1 MSAADRKEPPHSLAA
16 TRGRGDPAPV
26 FAALGDPTRLELVTR
41 LSDGQARSITQLT
54 DGLGQTRQGV
64 TKHLRVLEQAG
75 LVSSIRIGRE
85 SQFAFRPEPI
95 GQARSF
101 LDAVAMQ
108 WDDALGR
115 LQRFVEAEQRPPRRR
130 KR

>member
-1 MSAADRKEPPHSLAA
+1 MPSVRGGATAADVA
-16 TRGRGDPAPV
+16 DPAPI
-26 FAALGDPTRLELVTR
+26 FAALGDPIRLELVAR
-41 LSDGQARSITQLT
+41 LSDGQARSITRLT
-54 DGLGQTRQGV
+54 DGLGQTRQGI

-95 GQARSF
+95 TQARSY
-101 LDAVAMQ
+101 LDAVSSQ

-115 LQRFVEAEQRPPRRR
+115 LRRFVETEPGPSRRR
-130 KR
+130 RR

>member
-1 MSAADRKEPPHSLAA
+1 MEPTRANGSAPV
-16 TRGRGDPAPV
+16 DPAPV
-26 FAALGDPTRLELVTR
+26 FAALGDPIRLELVAR
-41 LSDGQARSITQLT
+41 LSDGRSRSITELT

-95 GQARSF
+95 GQLRSY
-101 LDAVAMQ
+101 LNTVSMQ

-115 LQRFVEAEQRPPRRR
+115 LKRFVEAKQRTPRPRRR
-130 KR
+130 